1 MRPLSIA
8 EGVALQNEEIPYVP
22 LKKGHPSSSYEVT
35 FSLQMGVALQNG
47 EIPYVPPKK
56 GHPSYETT
64 FSLQKGWPYKMG
76 KYHTVI

>member
-1 MRPLSIA
+1 M
-8 EGVALQNEEIPYVP
+8 VLQNGKIPYVP
-22 LKKGHPSSSYEVT
+22 LKKGHPSYEATLSVAE
-35 FSLQMGVALQNG
+35 GVALQNG